1 MKRSQK
7 LHISYF
13 KFSRPQNPIVPSVTK
28 KKKRKKSPYN
38 LVHRTIASLS
48 RQICFLSLPSSL
60 LFPRRKV
67 PSPRTRSKHTPCL
80 PPITDSTFIADV
92 IATPVVYSAQT
103 LTGALIGTCFFS
115 LVAGFASGFW
125 FSQRLRGAPYPEPSE
140 QRQQLNRLTESSE
153 SPGFNNKSINLVLNV
168 PPKNPN
174 GKNAN
179 SSAENKPVQK
189 VKKTYIWYR
198 RRHRA
203 VWGLPQDPTGS
214 GSSSSSSSSSDL
226 AESDDRNDDDDDEDP
241 DNVDGEENRIASVG
255 RMIGDQL
262 VARHESEDAYE
273 SVASEG
279 RSLEF
284 LATPREA
291 TTYDSRSMSKVVDYG
306 RRYDHQFPI
315 AGGEY
320 TETALM
326 EPVNGLQDYSS
337 SSANSLDDLCRG
349 HRQRALNDFNRGDES
364 AGPRDHYMVPTRD
377 PRELNERIL
386 SLFNPQFLPN
396 FNDMIMYVANQYDAR
411 RSPPPRSRSMAD
423 GEDRLFRR
431 SSSCRK
437 KRVGASSMFFR
448 RGLTYEA
455 ARKWHRLSP
464 FGFKRRI
471 ERWVDRVTRDKT

>member
-13 KFSRPQNPIVPSVTK
+13 KFSRSQNPIVPSVTKK

-189 VKKTYIWYR
+189 VKKTYI
-198 RRHRA
+198 
-203 VWGLPQDPTGS
+203 
-214 GSSSSSSSSSDL
+214 
-226 AESDDRNDDDDDEDP
+226 
-241 DNVDGEENRIASVG
+241 
-255 RMIGDQL
+255 
-262 VARHESEDAYE
+262 
-273 SVASEG
+273 
-279 RSLEF
+279 
-284 LATPREA
+284 
-291 TTYDSRSMSKVVDYG
+291 
-306 RRYDHQFPI
+306 
-315 AGGEY
+315 
-320 TETALM
+320 
-326 EPVNGLQDYSS
+326 
-337 SSANSLDDLCRG
+337 
-349 HRQRALNDFNRGDES
+349 
-364 AGPRDHYMVPTRD
+364 
-377 PRELNERIL
+377 
-386 SLFNPQFLPN
+386 
-396 FNDMIMYVANQYDAR
+396 
-411 RSPPPRSRSMAD
+411 
-423 GEDRLFRR
+423 
-431 SSSCRK
+431 
-437 KRVGASSMFFR
+437 
-448 RGLTYEA
+448 
-455 ARKWHRLSP
+455 
-464 FGFKRRI
+464 
-471 ERWVDRVTRDKT
+471 

>member
-1 MKRSQK
+1 M
-7 LHISYF
+7 
-13 KFSRPQNPIVPSVTK
+13 
-28 KKKRKKSPYN
+28 
-38 LVHRTIASLS
+38 
-48 RQICFLSLPSSL
+48 
-60 LFPRRKV
+60 
-67 PSPRTRSKHTPCL
+67 
-80 PPITDSTFIADV
+80 
-92 IATPVVYSAQT
+92 
-103 LTGALIGTCFFS
+103 
-115 LVAGFASGFW
+115 
-125 FSQRLRGAPYPEPSE
+125 
-140 QRQQLNRLTESSE
+140 
-153 SPGFNNKSINLVLNV
+153 
-168 PPKNPN
+168 
-174 GKNAN
+174 
-179 SSAENKPVQK
+179 
-189 VKKTYIWYR
+189 
-198 RRHRA
+198 
-203 VWGLPQDPTGS
+203 PQDPTGS

-241 DNVDGEENRIASVG
+241 DNVDEEGNRIAG
-255 RMIGDQL
+255 RMVDQL
-262 VARHESEDAYE
+262 ARHEEDAYE

-291 TTYDSRSMSKVVDYG
+291 ATYDSRSMSKIIDYG
-306 RRYDHQFPI
+306 RRYDQQFPG
-315 AGGEY
+315 GGEY

-364 AGPRDHYMVPTRD
+364 AGTRDHYMVPTRD

-448 RGLTYEA
+448 RGLTYET
-455 ARKWHRLSP
+455 ARK
-464 FGFKRRI
+464 
-471 ERWVDRVTRDKT
+471 